1 MLESLFVVRKR
12 LRRSTLVQLAVCMLL
27 ALITA
32 VGARSQTS
40 SATDGSTPLGLS
52 PGAPAGSYTLSRFDN
67 INPYNGNLNFRLPLR
82 GIDGRGGAH
91 AASMLAIDAKGWRVM
106 HRPVADGETLDWP
119 TPNSWSPKPGYGP
132 GILVGRQSG
141 FGTQDCGFNGK
152 RYIQTLAR
160 LTFTTADGTEY
171 EFRDQL
177 TGGQPATLSSPCTD
191 PAPSR
196 GTVFITADGT
206 AATFISDTTI
216 YDTTRILNARSS
228 LIYPSGYLMLRD
240 GSRLRIDGGNVSWM
254 RDRNGNRLTFTYD
267 TNSRVTTITDS
278 LNRQV
283 TFSYADY
290 VSTFSDQITFKG
302 FAGATRTISVSYTN
316 LINALR
322 ATNPRNEPAA
332 RYQIHTY
339 HDLFPLLNNASSS
352 TYFNP
357 EVVSSVTLPNGR
369 QYQFF
374 YDCYAELARVNL
386 PTGGAIEYDYTAGSG
401 GDSDMI
407 YRRVI
412 ERRVYPDGSNLE
424 GYTTFSDIVSGV
436 ATADQLSASGTLLA
450 RTKHYFYGDPRNSF
464 LAATGISYP
473 AKFDGREYKPRAML
487 PMA

>member
-1 MLESLFVVRKR
+1 MVDNLTFLRSALKKITLYYVPILIFILFAFHIV
-12 LRRSTLVQLAVCMLL
+12 A
-27 ALITA
+27 A
-32 VGARSQTS
+32 QTT

-52 PGAPAGSYTLSRFDN
+52 PGAPSGSYSLSGSGN
-67 INPYNGNLNFRLPLR
+67 VNLYNGNLNFHLPLR
-82 GIDGRGGAH
+82 GIDGRGGAQM
-91 AASMLAIDAKGWRVM
+91 ASVLAIDAKSWRVM
-106 HRPVADGETLDWP
+106 HRPVADGESLDWP

-132 GILVGRQSG
+132 GILAGRLSG

-216 YDTTRILNARSS
+216 YDTTRILNARSN

-240 GSRLRIDGGNVSWM
+240 GSRFRIDGGNVTWM

-283 TFSYADY
+283 TFSYADF

-302 FAGATRTISVSYTN
+302 FSGLTRSISINYSS
-316 LINALR
+316 LSNALR
-322 ATNPRNEPAA
+322 TTNPRNEPAA
-332 RYQIHTY
+332 RYQIQTY
-339 HDLFPLLNNASSS
+339 KGLFPELNNASTS
-352 TYFNP
+352 TNYNP
-357 EVVSSVTLPNGR
+357 QVVSSVTLANGR

-374 YDCYAELARVNL
+374 YNCYAELGRVNL

-401 GDSDMI
+401 ASSDEI

-412 ERRVYPDGSNLE
+412 ERRVYRDGGNME
-424 GYTTFSDIVSGV
+424 GYTTFSDVISGV
-436 ATADQLSASGTLLA
+436 ATVDTARLVLCSRRCLISA
-450 RTKHYFYGDPRNSF
+450 RPHQ
-464 LAATGISYP
+464 
-473 AKFDGREYKPRAML
+473 
-487 PMA
+487 